1 MKILIKFFLTCF
13 LIINFI
19 GCTSQNG
26 KVVVEGANGEVSSSI
41 EESDKTIK
49 EDNQNISIEDDF
61 SETTKKNKILNEKLI
76 EVGDRVFFDYDLT
89 TTNRYFYY
97 TL

>member
-26 KVVVEGANGEVSSSI
+26 KVVVEGAGSEVSSSL
-41 EESDKTIK
+41 EEVIK
-49 EDNQNISIEDDF
+49 LLM
-61 SETTKKNKILNEKLI
+61 KIIKIFL
-76 EVGDRVFFDYDLT
+76 
-89 TTNRYFYY
+89 
-97 TL
+97 